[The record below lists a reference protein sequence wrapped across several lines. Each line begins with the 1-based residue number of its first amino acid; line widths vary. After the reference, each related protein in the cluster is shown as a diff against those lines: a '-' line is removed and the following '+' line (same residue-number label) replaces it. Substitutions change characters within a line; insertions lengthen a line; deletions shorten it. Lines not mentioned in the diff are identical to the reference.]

1 MGEFSLTA
9 VDTLSSLAIMA
20 DSSDVDAVRFWD
32 TVEEVSRIYWFALPS
47 CASLEGLWTD
57 GGKV

>member
-20 DSSDVDAVRFWD
+20 GSSHVDAVRFWD
-32 TVEEVSRIYWFALPS
+32 TVEEVVRIYWFASVAALYRD
-47 CASLEGLWTD
+47 AGAV
-57 GGKV
+57 G